1 MARGDKSRLLACM
14 RNLMAQGW
22 HEEALIVDTA
32 AQIIGGDEAAL
43 LLAQRVYNET
53 FKITEPN

>member
-1 MARGDKSRLLACM
+1 MTPRQKTRLIDCM

-22 HEEALIVDTA
+22 TEEALIVDTA

-43 LLAQRVYNET
+43 LQVQRLYNET
-53 FKITEPN
+53 FKIFNAN